1 MKKKNCLLLLLLLL
15 FLALALSFKLLF
27 VLSSIGTKIWISET
41 EFETLQV
48 VLETISRDRKRRAKI
63 VQTQFTNRIQ
73 ISRRDEGEEKKSMP
87 LKVGSSQI

>member
-1 MKKKNCLLLLLLLL
+1 MKKIFQLLLLLLL
-15 FLALALSFKLLF
+15 FLALAFSFKLLF

-48 VLETISRDRKRRAKI
+48 VLETISRDRKRRTKI
-63 VQTQFTNRIQ
+63 IQTQFTNRIQ
-73 ISRRDEGEEKKSMP
+73 ISRRDEGEEKNSMP

>member
-73 ISRRDEGEEKKSMP
+73 ISRRDEGGENRMP

>member
-1 MKKKNCLLLLLLLL
+1 MKKIFQLLLLLLL
-15 FLALALSFKLLF
+15 FLALAFSFKLLF

-48 VLETISRDRKRRAKI
+48 VLETISRDRKRRTKI
-63 VQTQFTNRIQ
+63 IQTQFTNRIQ
-73 ISRRDEGEEKKSMP
+73 ISRRDEGEEKSMP